1 MSKCTL
7 EICWWVSGSNTG
19 NLFHDVKYFKIISY
33 PIALFLTHITS
44 FQSGIKRMCV
54 KTSLVYYSIISIISS
69 NSRIIRPENG
79 ASFLWCVCCIFGHPL
94 FEAILLWL
102 SFCWCQFMCFAYLQL
117 QYVKK
122 FLIVYATFTIYS
134 PTPCTIFKLL
144 VCYQSTCRYISWSI
158 YWCNRIAT

>member
-7 EICWWVSGSNTG
+7 ELCLWVSGSNTG
-19 NLFHDVKYFKIISY
+19 NLFHRLKYFKIISY
-33 PIALFLTHITS
+33 LIA
-44 FQSGIKRMCV
+44 KRMCI
-54 KTSLVYYSIISIISS
+54 KTILVYYSSISITSS
-69 NSRIIRPENG
+69 NSSIIRPENG
-79 ASFLWCVCCIFGHPL
+79 ASFLWCICCIFGYPL

-122 FLIVYATFTIYS
+122 FLIVCATFTIYS
-134 PTPCTIFKLL
+134 PTPCTILKLL